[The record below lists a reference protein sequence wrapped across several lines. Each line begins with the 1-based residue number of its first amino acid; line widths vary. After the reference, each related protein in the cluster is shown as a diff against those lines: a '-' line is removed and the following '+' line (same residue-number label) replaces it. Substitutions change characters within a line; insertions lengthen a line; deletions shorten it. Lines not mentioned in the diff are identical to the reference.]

1 MEFEKSMKK
10 LISFHDVQV
19 KRYDKDGLDIP
30 VNPIRK
36 KMMLDLTGKN
46 KIVLDLGCYYYL
58 FDKQLIDNNNEVYGL
73 DLSPKVLQRAKR
85 VGVKAYL
92 CNLETDKWPVKANF
106 FDTVIAGDIIEHILD
121 TDQFLQ
127 NIRRVLKK
135 NGTLVL
141 TTPNLAS
148 LGRRLLLLLG
158 RNPVIEASLDTERG
172 GHVRYFVKESLFIL
186 LEQNGFKVETF
197 TSDVVLFNETQT
209 VYSTKL
215 AKLFPSFGKSLIVKA
230 QKKP

>member
-1 MEFEKSMKK
+1 MKK

-36 KMMLDLTGKN
+36 KLMLDLTGRN
-46 KIVLDLGCYYYL
+46 KKVLDLGCYYYL
-58 FDKQLIDNNNEVYGL
+58 FGKQLIDNNNKVYGL
-73 DLSPKVLQRAKR
+73 DFSPKVLQRAKK
-85 VGVKAYL
+85 VGVKAFL
-92 CNLETDKWPVKANF
+92 CNLETDSWPVPKNF
-106 FDTVIAGDIIEHILD
+106 FDVVIAGDVIEHILD
-121 TDQFLQ
+121 TDKFLQ
-127 NIRRVLKK
+127 KTRKVLKK
-135 NGTLVL
+135 DGALVL

-158 RNPVIEASLDTERG
+158 KNPIIETSLMVERG

-186 LEQNGFKVETF
+186 LEQNGFKIETF

-209 VYSTKL
+209 LYSTFL
-215 AKLFPSFGKSLIVKA
+215 AKTFPTLGKSLIVKA
-230 QKKP
+230 RKI